1 MILFLVSFSPLSR
14 RMMSIPVR
22 LSGERYFLAIY
33 TVASMR
39 GMTRA
44 VVCGKMVL
52 RVR

>member
-1 MILFLVSFSPLSR
+1 MILFLVSFSPFSR
-14 RMMSIPVR
+14 RMMSIALR
-22 LSGERYFLAIY
+22 LSGERYFFAIC

-44 VVCGKMVL
+44 VVCGKMVV